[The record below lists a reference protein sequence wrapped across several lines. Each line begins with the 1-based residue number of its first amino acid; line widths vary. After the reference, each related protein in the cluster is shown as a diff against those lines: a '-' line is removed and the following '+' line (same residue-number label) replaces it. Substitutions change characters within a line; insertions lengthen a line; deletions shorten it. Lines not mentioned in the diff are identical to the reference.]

1 MANAAPFAQ
10 KKKELAELKEKLQS
24 FQQLADKKL
33 ASGVDGGGAETDASR
48 TVTTQH
54 FNRVSILGITLAAL
68 WTSAIVGSSIA
79 VVILVSV
86 ALFMMQ
92 EKNESQIGNSSVF
105 RHCVCLAVYPIV
117 ARSLIAQLTSV
128 VSMEMS
134 LEMAAFSTFIS
145 FLVAIALQVMQGK
158 NQRQKPNT
166 LTFLRCVCL
175 ALYPIA
181 ARSLVGH
188 FTGIA
193 IMQAAVFGILMY
205 GIVAAPQKFPCPF

>member
-1 MANAAPFAQ
+1 MANAAPFVQ

-68 WTSAIVGSSIA
+68 WTSAIVGSSVA
-79 VVILVSV
+79 VAILVSV

-92 EKNESQIGNSSVF
+92 EKNESQIGNSSIF
-105 RHCVCLAVYPIV
+105 PHCVCLAVYPIV
-117 ARSLIAQLTSV
+117 ARSLIPHVTSV
-128 VSMEMS
+128 VSMEI
-134 LEMAAFSTFIS
+134 AAFSTFIF

-158 NQRQKPNT
+158 QRQRPNT

-175 ALYPIA
+175 AMYPIA
-181 ARSLVGH
+181 ARSLVEQ
-188 FTGIA
+188 FTGIV

-205 GIVAAPQKFPCPF
+205 GIVAAPQKFPCLF